1 MDKNEVT
8 ESNFELS
15 VLGALAIAMFIV
27 AAYYFFPIPF
37 NRMLETTYV
46 NSNKVLELALNVL
59 RDLISKGLIIIFILK
74 IIRADIEPSFK
85 IRYIEKFNFKILLCT
100 AFFILGFFMW
110 FQNSIGIMIIKG
122 LLSKEV
128 IEAAAKDTEN
138 LYQIFILEV
147 IIAPIFEEIL
157 MRGIIL
163 EGFLNRYK
171 PATAIIISSIMFGA
185 MHLNIFQFVNA
196 TIGGLFL
203 GVIYY
208 KTRSLVLCIVAHMI
222 NNLIPILSI
231 QRNIISFFI
240 GAIIFIIA
248 AIFFQKYIKE
258 LKYIDINSQEN
269 SVSSKI

>member
-15 VLGALAIAMFIV
+15 VLGALAISMFIV
-27 AAYYFFPIPF
+27 AAFYFFPIPF

-128 IEAAAKDTEN
+128 IEAAAKDTQN

-147 IIAPIFEEIL
+147 IIAPIFEEIVF
-157 MRGIIL
+157 RGIIL
-163 EGFLNRYK
+163 EGLLNKYK
-171 PATAIIISSIMFGA
+171 PITSIIVSSVVFALCHIYIPQIINAIIFGI
-185 MHLNIFQFVNA
+185 L
-196 TIGGLFL
+196 L
-203 GVIYY
+203 GIIYY
-208 KTRSLVLCIVAHMI
+208 KTKSVVLCMVSHMLTNGFNFIYI
-222 NNLIPILSI
+222 NS
-231 QRNIISFFI
+231 NIRTFSI
-240 GAIIFIIA
+240 GAVIFIISG
-248 AIFFQKYIKE
+248 ILLENYIRE
-258 LKYIDINSQEN
+258 L
-269 SVSSKI
+269 

>member
-15 VLGALAIAMFIV
+15 VLGALAISMFIV
-27 AAYYFFPIPF
+27 AAFYFFPIPF

-128 IEAAAKDTEN
+128 IEAAAKDTQN

-147 IIAPIFEEIL
+147 IIAPIFEEIVF
-157 MRGIIL
+157 RGIIL
-163 EGFLNRYK
+163 EGLLNKYK
-171 PATAIIISSIMFGA
+171 PITSIIVSSVVFALCHIYIPQIINAIIFGI
-185 MHLNIFQFVNA
+185 L
-196 TIGGLFL
+196 L
-203 GVIYY
+203 GIIYY
-208 KTRSLVLCIVAHMI
+208 KTKSVVLCMVSHMLTNGFNFIYI
-222 NNLIPILSI
+222 NS
-231 QRNIISFFI
+231 NIRTFSI
-240 GAIIFIIA
+240 GAVIFIISG
-248 AIFFQKYIKE
+248 ILLEKYIRE
-258 LKYIDINSQEN
+258 LKYDGTNI
-269 SVSSKI
+269 SSAG